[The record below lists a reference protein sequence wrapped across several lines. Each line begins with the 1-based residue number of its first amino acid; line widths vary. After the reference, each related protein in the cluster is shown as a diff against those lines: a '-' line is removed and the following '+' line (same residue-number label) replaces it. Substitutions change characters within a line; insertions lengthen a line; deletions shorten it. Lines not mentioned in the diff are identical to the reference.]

1 MSVFDLWLPIVV
13 GAAAVHIASTLAW
26 TALPHHVPE
35 WRPLPGEGELIAVLK
50 KIAAPA
56 GQYVFPHPKDPHPDQ
71 QAPDPNAP
79 CQGNLIVYDKPVSM
93 GAAIGKTL
101 AFFFVATFVI
111 GYLASLGLSPASTK
125 LDVFRFVFVA
135 GLLTHVAARF
145 PGAFWFKRKT
155 LLDSI
160 DGTVYALLTAGA
172 FVWLW
177 PYAAA

>member
-13 GAAAVHIASTLAW
+13 GAVAVHVASTLAW

-35 WRPLPGEGELIAVLK
+35 WKPMPDEGELTALLK
-50 KIAAPA
+50 QHATPA
-56 GQYVFPHPKDPHPDQ
+56 GQYVFPHPKGPQ
-71 QAPDPNAP
+71 QEKQNPDPNAP
-79 CQGNLIVYDKPVSM
+79 YQGTLILYDKPISM

-101 AFFFVATFVI
+101 AFFFLATFVI
-111 GYLASLGLSPASTK
+111 GYLASLGLSPQSSR

-135 GLLTHVAARF
+135 GLLTHVAGRF

-160 DGTVYALLTAGA
+160 DGTVYALLTAGV

-177 PYAAA
+177 PYGA

>member
-13 GAAAVHIASTLAW
+13 GAVAVHIASTLAW
-26 TALPHHVPE
+26 TVLPHHVPE
-35 WRPLPGEGELIAVLK
+35 WRPMPDERELVALLK
-50 KIAAPA
+50 KHATPA
-56 GQYVFPHPKDPHPDQ
+56 GQYVFPHPKGEN
-71 QAPDPNAP
+71 PDPKAS
-79 CQGNLIVYDKPVSM
+79 CQGNLIVYDKPISM

-101 AFFFVATFVI
+101 AFFFLATFVI
-111 GYLASLGLSPASTK
+111 AYLASLGLSPASTR

-135 GLLTHVAARF
+135 GLLTHVAGRF

-160 DGTVYALLTAGA
+160 DGTVYALLTAGV

-177 PYAAA
+177 PYASA